1 MLTLVLN
8 SVVLSVKMAKSM
20 RVLIVLA
27 AAAAATSHANCIFD
41 TEDNLECSVR
51 TLNDGSGG
59 LQEDYDVAGGR
70 ARAIRV
76 ACVEQFF
83 SESHLK
89 SGHFGNLVRLRHI
102 ERPLIL

>member
-1 MLTLVLN
+1 MTIHKFPTLTHP
-8 SVVLSVKMAKSM
+8 LSQ
-20 RVLIVLA
+20 
-27 AAAAATSHANCIFD
+27 C
-41 TEDNLECSVR
+41 R

-89 SGHFGNLVRLRHI
+89 SGHFGNLVRKI
-102 ERPLIL
+102 EKYCDF